1 MDAVNGLRAGF
12 LAVPNCAE
20 VGRGISMEVVTLDG
34 QRSPLPMQELD
45 AAQGECGAGQ
55 SAGWVMKSIKTG

>member
-1 MDAVNGLRAGF
+1 MNGLGAGF

-20 VGRGISMEVVTLDG
+20 VGRGISMEVVMLDE

-55 SAGWVMKSIKTG
+55 SAGWVVKSIETG